1 LGSVLCRS
9 PDKVTDDNRMG
20 FLGKNLSLPSDR
32 MPTLRTRLEPLA
44 YRVATFFVLSIL
56 DDPAMLAMAFC

>member
-1 LGSVLCRS
+1 
-9 PDKVTDDNRMG
+9 MG